1 MFCKNCGS
9 EIDNNA
15 YVCPECGVRCG
26 AEVAKRNTIGLLG
39 FIFSFIVP
47 LVGLILSII
56 GYNKANELDGD
67 RKELSKAGI
76 IISAV
81 LWIANFVISI
91 VYGSLILS
99 ALA

>member
-15 YVCPECGVRCG
+15 YVCPKCGVRCG
-26 AEVAKRNTIGLLG
+26 AEAAKRNTIGLLG

-47 LVGLILSII
+47 LAGLILSII
-56 GYNKANELDGD
+56 GLNKANELDGD
-67 RKELSKAGI
+67 RKGLSKAGI

-81 LWIANFVISI
+81 LWSVNFVISI
-91 VYGSLILS
+91 VYGII
-99 ALA
+99 